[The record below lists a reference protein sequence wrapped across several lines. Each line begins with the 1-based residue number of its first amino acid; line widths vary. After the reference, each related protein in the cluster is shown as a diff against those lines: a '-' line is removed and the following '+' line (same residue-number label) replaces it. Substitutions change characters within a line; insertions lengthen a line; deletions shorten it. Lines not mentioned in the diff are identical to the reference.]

1 MIKSVVVIPAYKVKS
16 HILSVVQTIPSFVS
30 KIIVVDDACPEQ
42 SGLHVES
49 NCTDPRVE
57 VIYHE
62 KNGGVGAA
70 TKSGYQRGLQLGASI
85 FIKIDGDGQM
95 NPKQIKH
102 LIEPI
107 ELGTATYCKGNRFVS
122 LNYIRQMPR
131 IRMFGNIALSFISK
145 VSSGYWSIRDPN
157 NGFTA
162 IHRKAL
168 EELNLESID
177 NRYFFESD
185 MLFNLYIEGGIVKD
199 VPMKAQYNGE
209 QSNLNVLKS
218 TFEFSYKHL
227 RNFSKR
233 IKIKYLIQDFSLASL
248 QLISGLILFAC
259 GTIIGF
265 SNWMYGILNSQQTDA
280 GTVGLVAILL
290 ILGLNSIYLF
300 FETDVKSEPKL

>member
-1 MIKSVVVIPAYKVKS
+1 VKQ
-16 HILSVVQTIPSFVS
+16 HIVSVVQTIPSYVS

-42 SGLHVES
+42 SGLHVEA

-57 VIYHE
+57 VIYRE

-70 TKSGYQRGLQLGASI
+70 TKSGYQRGLKLGANI

-95 NPKQIKH
+95 DPKEIKQ
-102 LIEPI
+102 LIKPI
-107 ELGTATYCKGNRFVS
+107 ELGIATYCKGNRFVS
-122 LNYIRQMPR
+122 LEYIRQMPR
-131 IRMFGNIALSFISK
+131 VRMFGNIALSFISK

-162 IHRKAL
+162 IHRKLL
-168 EELNLESID
+168 ENLNLDEID

-185 MLFNLYIEGGIVKD
+185 MLFNLYIEKAVVKD
-199 VPMKAQYNGE
+199 VPMKAQYNNE
-209 QSNLNVLKS
+209 QSNLSVFKS

-233 IKIKYLIQDFSLASL
+233 IKHQMLQDFSLASL
-248 QLISGLILFAC
+248 QLISGVILFIS
-259 GTIIGF
+259 GMIIGLT
-265 SNWMYGILNSQQTDA
+265 NWIFGIANSQETNA

-290 ILGLNSIYLF
+290 ILGLNSVYLF
-300 FETDVKSEPKL
+300 FETDVRSEPKL